1 MPKTTLTSEQKK
13 LIDFEEITPDRHDFA
28 VILFCSRIIVRI
40 QIKCFEETETFS
52 NNDINNIVRK
62 EAESFSERLRC
73 FIDQIKETGH
83 CYNNAT
89 SMDFKDK
96 IASSEFPL
104 KTIINILSE
113 ELSSRPRKIN
123 PPPVKRLYKNLISLA
138 DDLRKYF
145 VNREHNNE
153 KKHKIRPIYFSEN
166 YFIYQEGTPK
176 GDDENFISFPV
187 TLVWLPTLTVTDEIN
202 QKNASAFH
210 LRKKPEFLGKRAPTF
225 RSQLLRMNGVQ
236 KRVNKS
242 KMEKKIQKTT
252 KIPKNR
258 RRKYCTSY
266 DDIEYPSIEPIEPP
280 VPMTSIRAIL
290 NHSNQL
296 PSVSNWQT
304 TTITETQNLVKTFD
318 QFNFRKLCPCI
329 LKE

>member
-40 QIKCFEETETFS
+40 QIKCFEETETFL

-62 EAESFSERLRC
+62 EAESFSERLGC
-73 FIDQIKETGH
+73 FIDQIKETEH
-83 CYNNAT
+83 CYNSNAT

-104 KTIINILSE
+104 INILSE

-145 VNREHNNE
+145 VNCEHNN
-153 KKHKIRPIYFSEN
+153 KIRPIYFSEN

-187 TLVWLPTLTVTDEIN
+187 SLVWLPT
-202 QKNASAFH
+202 
-210 LRKKPEFLGKRAPTF
+210 APTF

>member
-1 MPKTTLTSEQKK
+1 
-13 LIDFEEITPDRHDFA
+13 
-28 VILFCSRIIVRI
+28 
-40 QIKCFEETETFS
+40 
-52 NNDINNIVRK
+52 
-62 EAESFSERLRC
+62 
-73 FIDQIKETGH
+73 
-83 CYNNAT
+83 
-89 SMDFKDK
+89 
-96 IASSEFPL
+96 
-104 KTIINILSE
+104 
-113 ELSSRPRKIN
+113 
-123 PPPVKRLYKNLISLA
+123 
-138 DDLRKYF
+138 
-145 VNREHNNE
+145 
-153 KKHKIRPIYFSEN
+153 
-166 YFIYQEGTPK
+166 
-176 GDDENFISFPV
+176 
-187 TLVWLPTLTVTDEIN
+187 
-202 QKNASAFH
+202 
-210 LRKKPEFLGKRAPTF
+210 
-225 RSQLLRMNGVQ
+225 MNGVQ